1 MGCCHG
7 TAATV
12 VRLVGRERPCMARV
26 TGLQQPIMSIPS
38 QVDPGW
44 LALQLMNLTD
54 LQPLAA
60 GGQKQV
66 FSATHATDGEVVIKL
81 MHPGADPARTERE
94 LETAA
99 KVPSRRMPRIFEHG
113 QITGNTGTIVWFR
126 EQRIAGQVL
135 SARIQAGTLSPHELL
150 RLALHVSET
159 LVAAEAVSI
168 VHRDVKPANIIV
180 DVRGEFWLIDFGFAR
195 HLDLESL
202 TATGA
207 PGGFGT
213 IGYAPAEQCR
223 NDKPDI
229 DARADLF
236 ALGVTIY
243 EAATGRNPHVAGAR
257 DRFEVIRRVSTKHLP
272 RLGSP
277 LSDAFA
283 DLVATLAQP
292 NLVHR
297 CRTALEAHEWIKD
310 LCDREGVQ

>member
-1 MGCCHG
+1 MM
-7 TAATV
+7 
-12 VRLVGRERPCMARV
+12 L
-26 TGLQQPIMSIPS
+26 PIHF

-44 LALQLMNLTD
+44 LAYQLPNLTNI
-54 LQPLAA
+54 QPLAS

-66 FSATHATDGEVVIKL
+66 LTATHANDGEVVIKL
-81 MHPGADPARTERE
+81 MHPGADPARAERE
-94 LETAA
+94 LDTAT
-99 KVPSRRMPRIFEHG
+99 KVQARRVPRIFEHG
-113 QITGNTGTIVWFR
+113 QLTGDMGTILWFR
-126 EQRIAGQVL
+126 EQRILGQAL
-135 SARIQAGTLSPHELL
+135 SDRIQAGTLSHHELL

-180 DVRGEFWLIDFGFAR
+180 DRRGTFWLIDFGIAR

-202 TATGA
+202 TATA
-207 PGGFGT
+207 LAGGCGT

-236 ALGVTIY
+236 ALGVTLY
-243 EAATGRNPHVAGAR
+243 EAATGRNPHVSGAR
-257 DRFEVIRRVSTKHLP
+257 DRFEVIKRASAQQLP

-277 LSDAFA
+277 LPVDFA

-292 NLVHR
+292 NLIHR
-297 CRTALEAHEWIKD
+297 CQTAREAHEWIKD
-310 LCDREGVQ
+310 LCDQEGVK

>member
-1 MGCCHG
+1 
-7 TAATV
+7 
-12 VRLVGRERPCMARV
+12 MARLEEAKRGWIV
-26 TGLQQPIMSIPS
+26 AMPSYS
-38 QVDPGW
+38 QVDPVW
-44 LALQLMNLTD
+44 LARQLPDLTD
-54 LQPLAA
+54 LQALAS

-66 FSATHATDGEVVIKL
+66 FAAMHATDGEVVVKL

-94 LETAA
+94 LEAA
-99 KVPSRRMPRIFEHG
+99 TKVQAARMPRIFERG
-113 QITGNTGTIVWFR
+113 QLTGNTGTIVWFR
-126 EQRIAGQVL
+126 EQRIPGEVL
-135 SARIQAGTLSPHELL
+135 SARIQAGTLSHHELL

-180 DVRGEFWLIDFGFAR
+180 DLQDEFWLIDFGVAR

-202 TATGA
+202 TATAA
-207 PGGFGT
+207 PGGCGT

-236 ALGVTIY
+236 ALGVTLY
-243 EAATGRNPHVAGAR
+243 EAATGRNPHVDAAR
-257 DRFEVIRRVSTKHLP
+257 DRFEVIRRASTQQLP

-277 LSDAFA
+277 LPGEFA

-297 CRTALEAHEWIKD
+297 CQTAQEAHEWIKD